1 MGVLRG
7 DSGQDHG
14 VRRTQRRLCRLGGQ
28 TVPKHVSGVTFTFT
42 FHTNVQLHD
51 FTANYLSLLHSLSQK
66 GGRPRSNQPQM
77 EENQIYVSVEE
88 GKVFLCFCL
97 LQILN
102 SG

>member
-1 MGVLRG
+1 MFL
-7 DSGQDHG
+7 
-14 VRRTQRRLCRLGGQ
+14 L
-28 TVPKHVSGVTFTFT
+28 FT

-88 GKVFLCFCL
+88 GKLFAFVFSKYSIPVKSAPHGTGRAVIASPSFDTFT
-97 LQILN
+97 
-102 SG
+102 